1 MKVLFGKDVLEDVLT
16 GGACSADAAALLNM
30 CQDGR
35 IRGYI
40 CTWHLL
46 EYARELDVASART
59 FLSVSGSL
67 YHPLRVNTRD
77 IRNALEYDDFEIGLY
92 SVLVMRHRLD
102 CAVIAQKNRRNDSTI
117 KLYVPKELRRM
128 IENGKTAQQRRNL

>member
-1 MKVLFGKDVLEDVLT
+1 MKVLFSKDVLEDVLT
-16 GGACSADAAALLNM
+16 GGSCSADAGALLNM

-46 EYARELDVASART
+46 EYARELDNASART
-59 FLSVSGSL
+59 FLSVAGRL
-67 YHPLRVNTRD
+67 FHPLGVNTRD
-77 IRNALEYDDFEIGLY
+77 IRNALECENFDIGLY
-92 SVLVMRHRLD
+92 NVLVMRHRLD
-102 CAVIAQKNRRNDSTI
+102 CAVITQKIRRNDSTI
-117 KLYVPKELRRM
+117 ELYVPKELRKI